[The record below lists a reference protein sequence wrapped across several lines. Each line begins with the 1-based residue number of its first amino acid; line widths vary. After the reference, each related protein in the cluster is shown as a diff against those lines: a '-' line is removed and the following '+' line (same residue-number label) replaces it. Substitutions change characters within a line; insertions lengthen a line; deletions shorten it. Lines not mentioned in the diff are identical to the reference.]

1 MSDENEICIVATVTA
16 EQTFNL
22 SEDAPLNEAI
32 IKDFEGVKFTLD
44 PAPPCEWKHEL
55 NSVQVD
61 VVKENGIVT
70 RSFSLTVIVNI
81 DQSTIEDVREM
92 MAEEGYYDEDDGF
105 DWSSA
110 ISYFIADTTV
120 APEYADFDSENV
132 DVDVM
137 EVGSQLFF
145 FDRQFSF
152 QN

>member
-1 MSDENEICIVATVTA
+1 MSDENEICIVATITA
-16 EQTFNL
+16 EQRFNL
-22 SEDAPLNEAI
+22 SEDAPSDKVI
-32 IKDFEGVKFTLD
+32 IQDFNAVKFTLD
-44 PAPPCEWKHEL
+44 PGPPCEWKHVL

-61 VVKENGIVT
+61 VSKESGTVT
-70 RSFSLTVIVNI
+70 RSFSLAVIVNI
-81 DQSTIEDVREM
+81 DQSTIEAVKEM

-137 EVGSQLFF
+137 EVGS
-145 FDRQFSF
+145 
-152 QN
+152 